1 MCGIFASIG
10 YSPDSVDIDSALAA
24 LTHRGP
30 DGNNSYRDTRNQ
42 VVLGHT
48 RLAIIDIAGGG
59 QPLHSQDNEKVLI
72 CNGELYDHQRLRTEL
87 IADGFHFATGSD
99 SELILCL
106 YERDG
111 LDFTRHLR
119 GEFAFILLDR
129 RLQRV
134 IACRDRFGIKPLF
147 MHQLDDRP
155 GQLLFAS
162 EAKALF
168 ASALAK
174 PSLDPV
180 RLRDMLS
187 FVPMDSV
194 FEHVSAVPPGHF
206 LLVDLKDQSQ
216 SLTPYWPLD
225 LLPEP
230 LPAGTTEADLRQD
243 MRRRLE
249 EAVALRLQADV
260 PVGVYLSGGLDSTA
274 VAAVAAQLSDRPID
288 TFCVSFSDHADYDE
302 ALIAERT
309 AQHLGA
315 RFHKITC
322 RRDDLLTHLEDSL
335 WFSETPAVNYNG
347 VGKFLL
353 SKLARQHVTCVLT
366 GEGADEGLLGYGYFK
381 AQGQGLSSHAYGRSH
396 SRSQADNAAGSHPLQ
411 EAFGF
416 VPQPEMAELF
426 TPATQRMLSRLFSRQ
441 HRQRLQSTSPIQS
454 LRRRLDRK
462 ELDRLPLLNKLQTFS
477 IRGLLS
483 PFILANLGD
492 RQEMAHSI
500 EGRTPFLDHSLFQ
513 WLAKV
518 PNEWKLRGDVEK
530 YLLRE
535 AVKDIIPDE
544 VYQRRKWPYI
554 TPPLWVSKHSGK
566 AMAKMID
573 TYLSRHALRAAGLF
587 SPIVVRCMLL
597 AVGSSLVPAQ
607 IREKL
612 NNLLLFMLTVQ
623 ILEKQY
629 VQQFTQNVRR
639 RQEQSNVEYAAAIKR
654 SSIGE
659 TMAQPLA

>member
-1 MCGIFASIG
+1 MCGIFASVG
-10 YSPDSVDIDSALAA
+10 YAPDSVDIDSALAA

-30 DGNNSYRDTRNQ
+30 DGHDSYCNADHQ
-42 VVLGHT
+42 VVFGHT
-48 RLAIIDIAGGG
+48 RLSIIDIASGG
-59 QPLHSQDNEKVLI
+59 QPLYSQDHETVLI
-72 CNGELYDHQRLRTEL
+72 CNGELYDHQRLRAEL
-87 IADGFHFATGSD
+87 IADGFRFATGSD

-119 GEFAFILLDR
+119 GEFAFILLDC

-147 MHQLDDRP
+147 IHEHPERP
-155 GQLLFAS
+155 GQLMFAS

-168 ASALAK
+168 ASGLAK
-174 PSLDPV
+174 PTLDPV

-187 FVPMDSV
+187 FVPMDSI
-194 FEHVSAVPPGHF
+194 FEQVSAVPPGH
-206 LLVDLKDQSQ
+206 LLQIDLRTSEQT
-216 SLTPYWPLD
+216 LMAYWPLD

-230 LPAGTTEADLRQD
+230 LPAGTTQAELCQTLRSH
-243 MRRRLE
+243 LE

-274 VAAVAAQLSDRPID
+274 VAAVAAKLSADPIE
-288 TFCVSFSDHADYDE
+288 TFSISFSDHAEFDE

-309 AQHLGA
+309 ARHLGA
-315 RFHKITC
+315 RFHKVVC

-353 SKLARQHVTCVLT
+353 SRLARQHVTCVLT

-381 AQGQGLSSHAYGRSH
+381 ANGQGLSSHAYGRE
-396 SRSQADNAAGSHPLQ
+396 QATSNAAPDAGARELQ

-416 VPQPEMAELF
+416 IPQPEMAELF
-426 TPATQRMLSRLFSRQ
+426 SPAAQRMLTRLFSRQ
-441 HRQRLQSTSPIQS
+441 HRQRLQRTSPLQS
-454 LRRRLDRK
+454 LRKRLDRK

-500 EGRTPFLDHSLFQ
+500 EGRTPFLDTKLFQ
-513 WLAKV
+513 WLAKL

-530 YLLRE
+530 FLLRE
-535 AVKDIIPDE
+535 AVKDIIPEE
-544 VYQRRKWPYI
+544 VYTRRKWPYI
-554 TPPLWVSKHSGK
+554 TPPMWVSKRSGST
-566 AMAKMID
+566 MARLIE
-573 TYLSRHALRAAGLF
+573 TYLSSAALRTSNMFSSAA
-587 SPIVVRCMLL
+587 VRCMLL
-597 AVGSSLVPAQ
+597 AVGIAWLPGRL
-607 IREKL
+607 REKL
-612 NNLLLFMLTVQ
+612 NNLLLFILTVQ
-623 ILEKQY
+623 IIEKHY
-629 VQQFTQNVRR
+629 VQQFEQNLQQRNQQTQATY
-639 RQEQSNVEYAAAIKR
+639 SAIKNLPQ
-654 SSIGE
+654 E
-659 TMAQPLA
+659 AEAQPG